1 MRVPMQVQVQ
11 GRTWCAIAHPGFS
24 GHLGPPCTTGFI
36 CINYL
41 ADSECAKI
49 GFVMFQRS
57 GKLEMSVLQIFAAFF
72 MPLLLILRQDYYH
85 RRKPY
90 YQIKCYRIVCD
101 TFLSRVQNT
110 NYQQFKQRKISRNFK
125 NFVSEKSYVS
135 CPTSHESTINTYNVH
150 RRTFTNKHKTHIH
163 SHKHTQIH
171 ELSKFPICKRE
182 RRSTKAIV
190 KRSFSFIH
198 KWAYVLDNVCAEAS
212 IIQGTK
218 WTLRFCCEFEC
229 R

>member
-1 MRVPMQVQVQ
+1 MCKNRFCNVLEVWQTGDVRSADLCSLFYASFANSKVGLLPPSKTVLLDKMLSYRLQHFLI
-11 GRTWCAIAHPGFS
+11 TCTKYKL
-24 GHLGPPCTTGFI
+24 LGNP
-36 CINYL
+36 NK
-41 ADSECAKI
+41 EKI
-49 GFVMFQRS
+49 
-57 GKLEMSVLQIFAAFF
+57 
-72 MPLLLILRQDYYH
+72 P
-85 RRKPY
+85 
-90 YQIKCYRIVCD
+90 
-101 TFLSRVQNT
+101 
-110 NYQQFKQRKISRNFK
+110 RNFK

-135 CPTSHESTINTYNVH
+135 CPTSHESTINTYNAH
-150 RRTFTNKHKTHIH
+150 RHTFTNKHKTHIH

-171 ELSKFPICKRE
+171 ELGKFPICKRE